1 MRFAIN
7 VFFSLYLSAVN
18 CRFRAKGMA
27 MSSWQLI
34 FIQSKV
40 NNGVYDGDR
49 LVAQNWEWPKDT
61 WFQTRLHDLRTSI
74 WKYSKQSEQPCS
86 Q

>member
-1 MRFAIN
+1 
-7 VFFSLYLSAVN
+7 
-18 CRFRAKGMA
+18 

-49 LVAQNWEWPKDT
+49 LVAQNSEWPKET
-61 WFQTRLHDLRTSI
+61 WFQARLRELRRNH
-74 WKYSKQSEQPCS
+74 WKYSKQSRQPCS